1 MEYSEAAGA
10 ELIDYNGPGF
20 YLTFFVPAPMPHNLD
35 SHLNYDGGAAAVG
48 YCSLLVPHR
57 LVDGQATKW
66 CELAQRHPIPV
77 GVLFTFG
84 ALVCGFFGIALGTAK
99 FGEAISW
106 KVVATWP
113 QRSSDS
119 MALALVIWLL
129 ALCGYFCRR
138 AFILAQQS
146 LRPVR

>member
-1 MEYSEAAGA
+1 MGIVLFWF
-10 ELIDYNGPGF
+10 LIGLSMDRRRNG
-20 YLTFFVPAPMPHNLD
+20 V
-35 SHLNYDGGAAAVG
+35 
-48 YCSLLVPHR
+48 SL
-57 LVDGQATKW
+57 G
-66 CELAQRHPIPV
+66 QRHPIPV

-84 ALVCGFFGIALGTAK
+84 ALICGFFGIVLGIAK

-113 QRSSDS
+113 LRSSDS

-138 AFILAQQS
+138 AFILAQQG